1 MASAGS
7 GDVLAGMLG
16 ASLVWGMPVS
26 KTAAITAY
34 IHGKAGDYAAE
45 KYGKKAVTAGKLT
58 GSLSFLKKY
67 E

>member
-1 MASAGS
+1 
-7 GDVLAGMLG
+7 MLG

-58 GSLSFLKKY
+58 DSLSFLKKY